1 MVDTDTYSPE
11 LLSRNLPLS
20 SNITPKSWSVRSTN
34 MQTHI
39 RSYCPPNLDDA
50 VAFAEQQSGNAR
62 LGTMIHLISLRFQE
76 SRNRVLSGF
85 LYPCMEW
92 DMGGR
97 RIVIWGLIASVGLV
111 LASLLLISQSFRI
124 VRFCVPPHP
133 HRFKRFTTLPPF
145 RMIMSVPQ
153 LAALPC
159 RKAQPVSINRDP
171 NRESLSSNGDGCLL
185 NPLLIPRYLLV
196 MGTTFIDT
204 IVGGGIGSKA

>member
-1 MVDTDTYSPE
+1 MLDTDTYSPE
-11 LLSRNLPLS
+11 ILSRSLPLS

-39 RSYCPPNLDDA
+39 RSYCPPNPDDA

-76 SRNRVLSGF
+76 SRNRACSGF

-97 RIVIWGLIASVGLV
+97 RIVIWGLITSVGLL

-133 HRFKRFTTLPPF
+133 RRFKHFTTLPPF
-145 RMIMSVPQ
+145 RMIMSAPH
-153 LAALPC
+153 LAALSC
-159 RKAQPVSINRDP
+159 RKAQPVLVDRDP
-171 NRESLSSNGDGCLL
+171 NRESLSSSGDGYLP
-185 NPLLIPRYLLV
+185 NPLVIPSYLLV

-204 IVGGGIGSKA
+204 IVGGGIDGKA